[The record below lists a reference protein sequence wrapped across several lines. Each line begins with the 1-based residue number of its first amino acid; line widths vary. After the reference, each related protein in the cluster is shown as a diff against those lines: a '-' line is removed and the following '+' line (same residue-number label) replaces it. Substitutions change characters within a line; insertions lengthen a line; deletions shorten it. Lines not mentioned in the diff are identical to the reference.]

1 MVENLSYL
9 GSQYSRVSIRLY
21 RLILL
26 RNPVHFLNQ
35 STLPEIKL
43 LQITRQKALFLSTRT
58 LYLTFNVKEDILI
71 QPKIV
76 AKNDNFR

>member
-35 STLPEIKL
+35 SMLPERKPVSNY
-43 LQITRQKALFLSTRT
+43 KAKSAIFK
-58 LYLTFNVKEDILI
+58 YKNFIFNFQCKRGYSNTA
-71 QPKIV
+71 QNRCK
-76 AKNDNFR
+76 K